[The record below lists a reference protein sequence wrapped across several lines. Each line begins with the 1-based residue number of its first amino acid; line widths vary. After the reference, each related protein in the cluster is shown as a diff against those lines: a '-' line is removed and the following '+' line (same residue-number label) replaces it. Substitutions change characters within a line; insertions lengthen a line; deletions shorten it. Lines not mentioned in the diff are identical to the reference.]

1 MQYVSFYTT
10 SLLIL
15 EQHSNQ
21 PIRFE
26 GQVYNINCRF
36 ITIQSFPSG
45 FREKL
50 WVGLG
55 LGIEIG
61 LGLNIWNFVPKFVD
75 LGGEHTVF
83 RM

>member
-1 MQYVSFYTT
+1 MQYVSFGTGLQY
-10 SLLIL
+10 
-15 EQHSNQ
+15 
-21 PIRFE
+21 
-26 GQVYNINCRF
+26 CRF

-61 LGLNIWNFVPKFVD
+61 LGRIKYLEFCSKICWSWWGTYCLQNV
-75 LGGEHTVF
+75 
-83 RM
+83 